1 MTPQDQNPISVGDLL
16 MMIGERDVTIR
27 QQAVRIA
34 QLEAQLA
41 ETQAPAEDS
50 DP

>member
-1 MTPQDQNPISVGDLL
+1 MPQNDNAISVGDLL

-27 QQAVRIA
+27 QQAARIA
-34 QLEAQLA
+34 QLVAQLG
-41 ETQAPAEDS
+41 ERPAPAEDG